1 MNIDLFI
8 GFLFGLFIGAGITFF
23 ILRAIMAKSSAV
35 EKLEEEHSQYREGVD
50 AHFVKT
56 AELFKDL
63 TDQYRD
69 VYQHMAQGADQLCSD
84 EVKTIQ
90 SDLAKTGL
98 LSQQVTEAEQEK
110 ESEQEIEVTDEVDDL
125 DESKV
130 DIAEKNEPEPTDDKK
145 EDYPLASE
153 VELPAEMLAKQEA
166 KK

>member
-8 GFLFGLFIGAGITFF
+8 GFLSGLFIGAGIAFF

-35 EKLEEEHSQYREGVD
+35 EKLEEEHSKYREGVD

-84 EVKTIQ
+84 EVKTLQ

-98 LSQQVTEAEQEK
+98 LSQVTEAEQEK
-110 ESEQEIEVTDEVDDL
+110 EATNEADNS

-130 DIAEKNEPEPTDDKK
+130 GIAEKNEPEPTGDTK

-153 VELPAEMLAKQEA
+153 VELPAEMLGKQEA

>member
-8 GFLFGLFIGAGITFF
+8 GFLSGLFIGAGIAFF

-35 EKLEEEHSQYREGVD
+35 EKLEEEHSKYREGVD

-84 EVKTIQ
+84 EVKTLQ
-90 SDLAKTGL
+90 SDLAETGL
-98 LSQQVTEAEQEK
+98 LGQEAEAKQEVK
-110 ESEQEIEVTDEVDDL
+110 PSDETVQVPPLDNETEKTEQEEQP
-125 DESKV
+125 
-130 DIAEKNEPEPTDDKK
+130 EKTK

-153 VELPAEMLAKQEA
+153 VELPAEMLGTKEH
-166 KK
+166 KE